1 MTVDAPAVLDK
12 LVDLVRRAGDE
23 VLAVYESDFGVDVK
37 ADRSPVT
44 AADLRAHDV
53 IAAGLERIA
62 PGIPVV
68 SEERAPPPFE
78 VRSRWARFWLVDPLD
93 GTKEFVNRNGDFTV
107 NIALIEG
114 GKPALGVVG
123 VPARGRIYVGGADGA
138 YCLDSGGRTPLETR
152 QMRDEAIT
160 VVASRSHRDERL
172 TRYLS
177 ALEQRFAAVCA
188 TSVGSSLKFCQLAA
202 GEADFYP
209 RLGPTAEWDT
219 AAAHAVLRAAGGDVC
234 RWDGRSLAYG
244 TKPSLLNPEFYA
256 VGDSAYPWLE
266 RLPPLPGKRAT
277 TKGCNQ

>member
-1 MTVDAPAVLDK
+1 MNASPAVLGK
-12 LVDLVRRAGDE
+12 LVALVRRAGDE
-23 VLAVYESDFGVDVK
+23 VLAVYESDFRVDVK
-37 ADRSPVT
+37 ADQSPVT

-68 SEERAPPPFE
+68 SEESAPPPFE
-78 VRSRWARFWLVDPLD
+78 VRSQWPRFWLVDPLD

-107 NIALIEG
+107 NIALIEA

-123 VPARGRIYVGGADGA
+123 VPARGRIYVGGGGNA
-138 YCLDSGGRTPLETR
+138 YCLDAGGRAPLKTR

-172 TRYLS
+172 TRFLG
-177 ALEQRFAAVCA
+177 ALEQRFSAVSA
-188 TSVGSSLKFCQLAA
+188 TSVGSSLKFCLLAA
-202 GEADFYP
+202 GDADFYP

-219 AAAHAVLRAAGGDVC
+219 AAAHAVLRAAGGDVR

-256 VGDSAYPWLE
+256 VGDRAYPWLE
-266 RLPPLPGKRAT
+266 KLPPIA
-277 TKGCNQ
+277 NAE